1 MPLMNAGTV
10 EFSKNV
16 CGVHI
21 PKAESLPRPAGGSPN
36 AIANSNEQ
44 RHSGRPLSPSNRKG
58 PGLTPGPY
66 FMTEVDS
73 ALKVGGHLVGISRL
87 STSGIFRNLPDL
99 ALKNGAGDRN

>member
-1 MPLMNAGTV
+1 MNARTV

-21 PKAESLPRPAGGSPN
+21 PTAENRLSPAGGAPN
-36 AIANSNEQ
+36 AIASSNEQ
-44 RHSGRPLSPSNRKG
+44 RHSANLLAHQIEKAPVISR
-58 PGLTPGPY
+58 GLFAPVIY
-66 FMTEVDS
+66 
-73 ALKVGGHLVGISRL
+73 AILKIGGHLVGISRL